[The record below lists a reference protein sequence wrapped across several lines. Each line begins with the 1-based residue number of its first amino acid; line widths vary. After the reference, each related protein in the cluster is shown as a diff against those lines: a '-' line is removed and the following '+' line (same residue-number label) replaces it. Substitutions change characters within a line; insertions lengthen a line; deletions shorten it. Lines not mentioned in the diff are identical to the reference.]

1 MKTIFQNRWLICSL
15 RLLLGVIFIF
25 ASIAKIQ
32 DIAKFVNIVVSYE
45 FIPNNLAHLYGNIA
59 PWVELFIGCALILG
73 IFVRFSAALLIPLVL
88 SFIVANSYALIKA
101 VRVSCG
107 CFGTFLS
114 ISHPLSLI
122 IDVFMLFTAFIL
134 LFKKGK
140 VFFSVA
146 PLIDRLK
153 YNSPLTNRIPIIKNN
168 LPLITG
174 VSCVIFSMG
183 LVAVISIGI
192 HNISKPPE
200 KITETVNLPSPLSN
214 EVDNAL
220 LQHEPVFLEFYID
233 DCPLC
238 QAAAPVISDLEQEF
252 TGQVVFVSLDY
263 YSNPDAVSDLN
274 VTATPTV
281 VVITDKTSKAQYDVM
296 YNFAGPVDQ
305 TSLKA
310 ILEQAIKSE

>member
-1 MKTIFQNRWLICSL
+1 
-15 RLLLGVIFIF
+15 
-25 ASIAKIQ
+25 
-32 DIAKFVNIVVSYE
+32 
-45 FIPNNLAHLYGNIA
+45 
-59 PWVELFIGCALILG
+59 
-73 IFVRFSAALLIPLVL
+73 
-88 SFIVANSYALIKA
+88 
-101 VRVSCG
+101 
-107 CFGTFLS
+107 
-114 ISHPLSLI
+114 
-122 IDVFMLFTAFIL
+122 
-134 LFKKGK
+134 
-140 VFFSVA
+140 
-146 PLIDRLK
+146 
-153 YNSPLTNRIPIIKNN
+153 
-168 LPLITG
+168 
-174 VSCVIFSMG
+174 MG

-305 TSLKA
+305 TSLQA

>member
-1 MKTIFQNRWLICSL
+1 
-15 RLLLGVIFIF
+15 
-25 ASIAKIQ
+25 
-32 DIAKFVNIVVSYE
+32 
-45 FIPNNLAHLYGNIA
+45 
-59 PWVELFIGCALILG
+59 
-73 IFVRFSAALLIPLVL
+73 L
-88 SFIVANSYALIKA
+88 SFIVANSYALIKMSE
-101 VRVSCG
+101 VSCG

-114 ISHPLSLI
+114 ISHPISLI
-122 IDVFMLFTAFIL
+122 IDVFIFLAALIMLL
-134 LFKKGK
+134 NKGK
-140 VFFSVA
+140 LFFSVEFF
-146 PLIDRLK
+146 IVRLK

-305 TSLKA
+305 TSLQA